1 MNEMLEEKAKFEI
14 ITKEYTNYLKD
25 ISEEYTNIY
34 NLIKD
39 EEERERRKAFL
50 ENRIR
55 VFKDNLNKPYFAR
68 IDFLNNDSI
77 KDICYIGKVG
87 LINYDNKIIIVDWRS
102 PIASLYYDANIGICS
117 YQVEDKIVTGNLLL
131 KRQYDI
137 INGSLVSFYDVDTV
151 SNDELLKPYLG
162 VSADARLK
170 NIVSTIQSEQNE
182 IIRSSPFKNLIIQGV
197 AGSGKTTVALHRI
210 AYLAYNY
217 KNLIKNNQYM
227 VIGPNKFFINYISKI
242 LPDLDVND
250 VKQYDLIEF
259 TYKYLNEDIV
269 INDSYSSKYK
279 CSMDFKNK
287 IDIYFNNYFDL
298 IVKDLKIKIKDFILI
313 SNNTILN
320 IYSEVKERHYDS
332 LNQIIDRLL
341 LLLDKHLIDNYNQ
354 IIDRIN
360 TYYDNK
366 LDSGLRLEVVRNERT
381 NTLNEFNKN
390 RSNLVRKYFI
400 KYFRKTSTIYREI
413 TNDKSFYK
421 DDIPGLLYVNYKIN
435 NSKNFK
441 EIKHVVIDE
450 AQDYNE
456 FTFYTLKKILCSS
469 TFSIY
474 GDVAQSLNDSG
485 LTNWNSVA
493 YLFDDNFKYLNK
505 SYRASIEIM
514 TEANKINRYLNL
526 KEATAVIRHSDEV
539 LYIKTSDIKGS
550 LNKLIDKGLQ
560 TIAIITKNEEDV
572 YRIYNDLNKDFNIN
586 LITKDKNEYLGGICV
601 LTSYLSKGLEFD
613 GVIVN
618 VDNFDVDVEL
628 DMKLLYVSMT
638 RALHNLIV
646 LYDNVLPKPLDNML

>member
-55 VFKDNLNKPYFAR
+55 VFKDNLNKLYFAR